1 MPHDDSHCAPA
12 PEDPDA
18 SSHANIDKSA
28 EPPKRPPP
36 AAVPSPGLDGAPDL
50 FSRVAASHKPLATTV
65 TVVAAVPEAQAASGP
80 RTQSGSATSFIPKPR
95 GAPRT
100 AAEAAPSGALHGG
113 RELARTAPDAA
124 RPPAKGRI
132 AAPRGKPLAG
142 TLARRSQVARPQP
155 TLLVTPHPKFS
166 PHGGGISPGEMK
178 EYRRK
183 LDDAKKEVREIQAL
197 EAKVRWE
204 MDREER
210 REVIDQNKAE
220 EDEIREWR
228 KVTSEEMKAYVAE
241 KMRQVQAEDLEQSKE
256 FQEFKRIRKQM
267 AKEEDRRHIE
277 EAYLQHREDA
287 LWRVEFSKLA
297 LQEHKEIVEN
307 RFEDLQEIKDIR
319 LTEKVQA
326 KVEEQNERT
335 MAQSL
340 EMDYAARQLQ
350 EEREA
355 LLRSL
360 EFARS
365 RQSLSVKGGR
375 GGGRR

>member
-1 MPHDDSHCAPA
+1 
-12 PEDPDA
+12 
-18 SSHANIDKSA
+18 
-28 EPPKRPPP
+28 
-36 AAVPSPGLDGAPDL
+36 
-50 FSRVAASHKPLATTV
+50 
-65 TVVAAVPEAQAASGP
+65 
-80 RTQSGSATSFIPKPR
+80 
-95 GAPRT
+95 
-100 AAEAAPSGALHGG
+100 
-113 RELARTAPDAA
+113 
-124 RPPAKGRI
+124 
-132 AAPRGKPLAG
+132 
-142 TLARRSQVARPQP
+142 
-155 TLLVTPHPKFS
+155 
-166 PHGGGISPGEMK
+166 
-178 EYRRK
+178 
-183 LDDAKKEVREIQAL
+183 
-197 EAKVRWE
+197 
-204 MDREER
+204 
-210 REVIDQNKAE
+210 
-220 EDEIREWR
+220 
-228 KVTSEEMKAYVAE
+228 
-241 KMRQVQAEDLEQSKE
+241 MRQVQAEDLEQSKE

-365 RQSLSVKGGR
+365 RQSLAVKGGR